1 VIVAQTTMNPAMTNH
16 SAVDFTDPIDA
27 GNGMRIGRAWIELR
41 RGAWASSLR
50 DYVYGDQD
58 PLEQGQMD
66 ALDLLA
72 RRERTMRGLADRLR
86 IDPSSATRAVQRLVG
101 DGLAERFTS
110 PDDGRVVMVRIT
122 RDGRA
127 RHADVASR
135 RAHAMALILGEFD
148 QEERADLAGLLERFV
163 AALDEVCVRLARAA
177 SDTD

>member
-1 VIVAQTTMNPAMTNH
+1 MMTEETTH
-16 SAVDFTDPIDA
+16 SAPVDVTDPIDA
-27 GNGMRIGRAWIELR
+27 GNGVRIGRAWTELR
-41 RGAWASSLR
+41 RGAWTSSLR
-50 DYVYGDQD
+50 EYVYGDHD

-86 IDPSSATRAVQRLVG
+86 IDPSSATRAVQRLVS

-110 PDDGRVVMVRIT
+110 PEDGRIVMVRIT

-135 RAHAMALILGEFD
+135 RTYAMSLILDEFD
-148 QEERADLAGLLERFV
+148 PEERADLAGLLERFV
-163 AALDEVCVRLARAA
+163 TALDSVCERLDRA
-177 SDTD
+177 SSNTD

>member
-1 VIVAQTTMNPAMTNH
+1 MNMAGAINNSTE
-16 SAVDFTDPIDA
+16 VDFTDPIDV
-27 GNGMRIGRAWIELR
+27 GNGVRIGRAWTELR
-41 RGAWASSLR
+41 RGAWTSSLR
-50 DYVYGDQD
+50 DYVYGDDD

-72 RRERTMRGLADRLR
+72 RDERTMRGMADRLR
-86 IDPSSATRAVQRLVG
+86 IDPSSATRAVQRLVI

-127 RHADVASR
+127 RHADVAAR
-135 RAHAMALILGEFD
+135 RNYAMGLILAEFD
-148 QEERADLAGLLERFV
+148 AEERADLAGLLDRFV
-163 AALDEVCVRLARAA
+163 DALDAVCVRLDRTA